1 MRLSLY
7 HDELWAERNF
17 YRFDNPGKAQVRVTN
32 NDRFVVNLT
41 SKNEELLFRTLF
53 RYTLSIQRPMIAD
66 KKIKRTSKLRL
77 DRYIF
82 ERGLAQSREQGQ
94 ALILAG
100 QVLVN
105 GQKKEKAGTL
115 VAVDSDI
122 RILGEQ
128 MPYVSRGGLKLEAA
142 LREFSIDVTGMTA
155 LDVGAST
162 GGFTD
167 CLLQHGATKVYAVD
181 VGYGQMAWKIRQDP
195 RVVVIERVNIRE
207 LDHALVKEWIDV
219 VVIDVSFISLEKV
232 IPPVIRFLKPGAA
245 IVALIKPQFEV
256 GKGQVGK
263 GGIVRDEA
271 TRDKAVAR
279 VRMFVQDQG
288 FEVKGILPSPI
299 TGQDG
304 NVEYL
309 LHAIRAM

>member
-1 MRLSLY
+1 MK
-7 HDELWAERNF
+7 
-17 YRFDNPGKAQVRVTN
+17 KA
-32 NDRFVVNLT
+32 
-41 SKNEELLFRTLF
+41 SKT
-53 RYTLSIQRPMIAD
+53 
-66 KKIKRTSKLRL
+66 RL
-77 DRYIF
+77 DRLLVDRGLVESR
-82 ERGLAQSREQGQ
+82 ERGH

-105 GQKKEKAGTL
+105 GQKQDKAGAL
-115 VAVDSDI
+115 VHEDADI

-142 LREFSIDVTGMTA
+142 LREFKVDVTGRTA

-167 CLLQHGATKVYAVD
+167 CLLQHGCGKVYAVD
-181 VGYGQMAWKIRQDP
+181 VGYGQMAWKLRQDP
-195 RVVVIERVNIRE
+195 RVVLIERTNIRE
-207 LDHALVKEWIDV
+207 IDPSLLPEAFDIST
-219 VVIDVSFISLEKV
+219 IDVSFVSLEKIV
-232 IPPVIRFLKPGAA
+232 PSILQFLKPDAG
-245 IVALIKPQFEV
+245 IIALIKPQFEV

-271 TRDKAVAR
+271 ARKAVVDRIAAFFR
-279 VRMFVQDQG
+279 DRG
-288 FEVKGILPSPI
+288 FEVKSVIPSPI

-309 LHAIRAM
+309 IYAMKRSGDNVRR